1 METRAAP
8 KQDPTADF
16 QDCYRREFSY
26 VAHTLRRL
34 GVHSA
39 ELEDVAH
46 DVFVAVYRHFGERD
60 PARPLR
66 PWLFGFSFRIA
77 SDHRKLARHR
87 HEAPPLA
94 HEPADPRPQ
103 PDELVAEERL

>member
-1 METRAAP
+1 MEARSDA

-26 VAHTLRRL
+26 VVHTLRRL
-34 GVHSA
+34 GVRSA

-46 DVFVAVYRHFGERD
+46 DVFVALYRHFDERD

-66 PWLFGFSFRIA
+66 P
-77 SDHRKLARHR
+77 
-87 HEAPPLA
+87 
-94 HEPADPRPQ
+94 
-103 PDELVAEERL
+103 